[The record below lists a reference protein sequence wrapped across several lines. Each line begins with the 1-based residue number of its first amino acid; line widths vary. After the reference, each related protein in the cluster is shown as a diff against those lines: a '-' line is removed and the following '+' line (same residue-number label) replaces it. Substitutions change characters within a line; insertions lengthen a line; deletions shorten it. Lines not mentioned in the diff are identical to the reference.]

1 MIHIKIECGCGQ
13 PYAFDVEPILGQMPS
28 PVACPSCGVDGT
40 AAANAYLAQNCPASK
55 PVIVVPAEPQ
65 PGRVAVSVPP
75 VAGPPTGP
83 TGALPHGRGSVLG
96 AQQVDPAQIEQE
108 ARAKVLWGDA
118 PEDVIK
124 HLVIKGVHPDEAAG
138 IVHAMLKER
147 TAAIR
152 VNGIRKMVIGAVLM
166 CVPIGTLIAFLNIGV
181 ISPTIMGLTGVVGL
195 WGGWMAFNGI
205 FMLLAPKSEAGDVAE
220 Q

>member
-1 MIHIKIECGCGQ
+1 M
-13 PYAFDVEPILGQMPS
+13 D
-28 PVACPSCGVDGT
+28 
-40 AAANAYLAQNCPASK
+40 
-55 PVIVVPAEPQ
+55 
-65 PGRVAVSVPP
+65 R
-75 VAGPPTGP
+75 
-83 TGALPHGRGSVLG
+83 
-96 AQQVDPAQIEQE
+96 AQIEQE
-108 ARAKVLWGDA
+108 ARAKILWGDA

-124 HLVIKGVHPDEAAG
+124 NLVIKGIHPDEAAG

-152 VNGIRKMVIGAVLM
+152 VNGIRKMVIGALLM

-181 ISPTIMGLTGVVGL
+181 VSPTIMGLTGVVGL

-205 FMLLAPKSEAGDVAE
+205 FMLLAPKSEAGDVGE